1 MKLAIGMR
9 QPGERVH
16 QESRLVSEVEGL
28 ISDNSQQLGQNKED
42 DVFQTSE
49 RAERESLA
57 PSWLKFAFRVLPY
70 VGFIFLFL
78 VDSFRL
84 VFMDPFADGTN

>member
-1 MKLAIGMR
+1 MHVRDQVGIR

-16 QESRLVSEVEGL
+16 QESRLVSEVDGL
-28 ISDNSQQLGQNKED
+28 IRDNSLGRTRKTAL
-42 DVFQTSE
+42 FKTSE

-70 VGFIFLFL
+70 VGFIFFSWLTVL
-78 VDSFRL
+78 D
-84 VFMDPFADGTN
+84 